1 MHLPGSLP
9 EPRPTDE
16 DTLFQALRENAMQKR
31 QGWKLAALAGL
42 MFLMTILVSPLTNPA
57 ASGIETEASWPRWRG
72 PQDNGVAAS
81 DAPLQWDT
89 SKNVKWKKA
98 IPGKGHST
106 PIIWGDK
113 IFLTTAV
120 PTKEVESPAE
130 SAASIEPPPP
140 PVRRSGKRG
149 KGKRGRGRGRHPQIP
164 LVEHSFELICLDKNN
179 GKTLWRKVATVET
192 PHEGF
197 HHRYGSF
204 ASNSPVTDGKH
215 VFAFFGSRGMY
226 AYDLAGNLAWKTDL
240 GVKLKMRNAFG
251 EGTAPV
257 LHQNTLVLN
266 ADHEGSS
273 FILALDKR
281 TGKELWRTSREE
293 RSTWAPPLVVEY
305 GGRAEAI
312 VTGTT
317 RVRSYDLRSGELIWE
332 CGGLGTNPVPAPVR
346 YGDTVIVMT
355 GHREPNLLAI
365 RLGRKGDLTDSD
377 AIVWTNQR
385 GNSYTCSPV
394 LHGDQLYMVTDRG
407 MISCLNAKTGEPYYS
422 QQRLPN
428 PYQFKASPIAAKGKL
443 YLASEQGDVIV
454 MKMGGKYQV
463 LRINSMPDHFF
474 IASPIVVGNELF
486 LRSQDTLYCIAEA
499 G

>member
-1 MHLPGSLP
+1 MQ
-9 EPRPTDE
+9 RRQRW
-16 DTLFQALRENAMQKR
+16 TLI
-31 QGWKLAALAGL
+31 ALACL
-42 MFLMTILVSPLTNPA
+42 AFLITILVSPLTDPA
-57 ASGIETEASWPRWRG
+57 ASGTETEASWPRWRG

-89 SKNVKWKKA
+89 TKNVKWKRA

-106 PIIWGDK
+106 PIIWGGQ

-130 SAASIEPPPP
+130 STASVEPPPP
-140 PVRRSGKRG
+140 PPDQRRGERRR
-149 KGKRGRGRGRHPQIP
+149 RGRGRRGGWHRQIA
-164 LVEHSFELICLDKNN
+164 LVEHSFELICLDKQS
-179 GKTLWRKVATVET
+179 GKTLWRRVATVET

-204 ASNSPVTDGKH
+204 ASNSPVTDGSH
-215 VFAFFGSRGMY
+215 VFAYFGSRGQPG
-226 AYDLAGNLAWKTDL
+226 LEN
-240 GVKLKMRNAFG
+240 
-251 EGTAPV
+251 
-257 LHQNTLVLN
+257 
-266 ADHEGSS
+266 GS
-273 FILALDKR
+273 R
-281 TGKELWRTSREE
+281 GE

-377 AIVWTNQR
+377 AIAWTNPTR
-385 GNSYTCSPV
+385 
-394 LHGDQLYMVTDRG
+394 
-407 MISCLNAKTGEPYYS
+407 
-422 QQRLPN
+422 
-428 PYQFKASPIAAKGKL
+428 
-443 YLASEQGDVIV
+443 
-454 MKMGGKYQV
+454 
-463 LRINSMPDHFF
+463 
-474 IASPIVVGNELF
+474 
-486 LRSQDTLYCIAEA
+486 
-499 G
+499 

>member
-1 MHLPGSLP
+1 
-9 EPRPTDE
+9 
-16 DTLFQALRENAMQKR
+16 MQRRRK
-31 QGWKLAALAGL
+31 WMLIASACL
-42 MFLMTILVSPLTNPA
+42 MFLLAILVSPLTKPV
-57 ASGIETEASWPRWRG
+57 ASGTGTETSWPRWRG

-89 SKNVKWKKA
+89 SGNVKWKKT

-113 IFLTTAV
+113 IFLTTAI
-120 PTKEVESPAE
+120 PTKAVGT
-130 SAASIEPPPP
+130 SAQSTASIEPPAPP
-140 PVRRSGKRG
+140 RDRRRG
-149 KGKRGRGRGRHPQIP
+149 GPGRKGRGRRPQMA
-164 LVEHSFELICLDKNN
+164 LVEHSFELICLDRMS
-179 GKTLWRKVATVET
+179 GKTLWQKTAVVET

-204 ASNSPVTDGKH
+204 ASNSPVTDGHH
-215 VFAFFGSRGMY
+215 VFALFGSRGMY
-226 AYDLAGNLAWKTDL
+226 AYDLEGNLAWKMDL

-251 EGTAPV
+251 EGTATV
-257 LHQNTLVLN
+257 LHQDTLVLN
-266 ADHEGSS
+266 SDHEGDS

-281 TGKELWRTSREE
+281 TGKELWRQSRDE

-312 VTGTT
+312 VTGAN
-317 RVRSYDLRSGELIWE
+317 RVRSYDLKSGELIWE
-332 CGGLGTNPVPAPVR
+332 CGGLGSNPVPAPVR

-377 AIVWTNQR
+377 AIAWTNQR
-385 GNSYTCSPV
+385 GNSYSCSPV
-394 LHGDQLYMVTDRG
+394 LHGNLLYMLTDRG

-428 PYQFKASPIAAKGKL
+428 PYQFKASPVAARGKL

-454 MKMGGKYQV
+454 LKMGEEYEV
-463 LRINSMPDHFF
+463 LQINSMPDHFF
-474 IASPIVVGNELF
+474 ISSPIVVDNELF